1 MSEDIAV
8 SIEPLVTVKQLNG
21 TLFSQSRRDI
31 RQETLRGVVDY
42 LNSRNVMYMDGPN
55 GTLSA
60 LVSSAE
66 LDAL

>member
-42 LNSRNVMYMDGPN
+42 LNSRNVMYTDCPN

>member
-42 LNSRNVMYMDGPN
+42 LNSRNVMYTDGPN